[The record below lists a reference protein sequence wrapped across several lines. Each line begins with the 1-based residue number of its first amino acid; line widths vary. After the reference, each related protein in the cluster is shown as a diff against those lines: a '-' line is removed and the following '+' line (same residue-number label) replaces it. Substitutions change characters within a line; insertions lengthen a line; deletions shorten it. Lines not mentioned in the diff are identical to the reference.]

1 MASFAGNIGF
11 KISFHLLPG
20 VFSIPRNIWKFRIA
34 CLKSR
39 DFSSSSVT
47 ANYIPITSCRVKIPR
62 LEYCSFADGSAIKIN
77 DGKIGHATIAH
88 CETSQNSDEVL
99 TDLLFHDIEEGS
111 EQMEE
116 IEDSREQDFIR
127 LDKSIN
133 DVEQSAVKLLASRAL
148 TTVELRKKLHSKR
161 FSPNAV
167 EAVINKLLRQG
178 FINDKLYAESFSQS
192 RWSSSTWGPRQIKQ
206 ALFNKGVCDTIRY
219 QRRR

>member
-1 MASFAGNIGF
+1 MNMASLAGSIGF

-20 VFSIPRNIWKFRIA
+20 VSSISWNIWKFRIV

-47 ANYIPITSCRVKIPR
+47 ASYIPITSCRVKIPR

-77 DGKIGHATIAH
+77 DEKIGHTTIAH

-99 TDLLFHDIEEGS
+99 AGLLFRDIEEGS

-116 IEDSREQDFIR
+116 VRELTVPQMEDSREQDFIR

-133 DVEQSAVKLLASRAL
+133 DVEQSAVKLLAFRTL
-148 TTVELRKKLHSKR
+148 TAVELRKDLLSKR

-167 EAVINKLLRQG
+167 EAVLNKLHRQG
-178 FINDKLYAESFSQS
+178 FINDKLYAGSFSQYRMVFIYLGS
-192 RWSSSTWGPRQIKQ
+192 ETDQTSPVQEGS
-206 ALFNKGVCDTIRY
+206 
-219 QRRR
+219 